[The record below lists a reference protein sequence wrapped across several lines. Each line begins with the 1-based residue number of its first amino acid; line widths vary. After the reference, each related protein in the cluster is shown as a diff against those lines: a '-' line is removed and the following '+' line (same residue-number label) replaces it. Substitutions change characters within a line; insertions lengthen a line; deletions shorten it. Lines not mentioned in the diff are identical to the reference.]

1 MFSSQAFATATRLN
15 PSINLLAESKNILV
29 LPTSLR
35 NEEYVPGLVFVGQ
48 RQEQLPVRLV
58 IFAGSE
64 EEDSVGS
71 LAFVGMFTGVS
82 LHCQANC
89 RHLMLMVSSRFEP
102 MIPSVA
108 FKLRPLIERSQTR

>member
-15 PSINLLAESKNILV
+15 PSINLLAESKNILA

-48 RQEQLPVRLV
+48 RQEQIPFRFV

-64 EEDSVGS
+64 EEEAVGRLALLTLVVGLS
-71 LAFVGMFTGVS
+71 LGAP
-82 LHCQANC
+82 LA
-89 RHLMLMVSSRFEP
+89 
-102 MIPSVA
+102 PSCA
-108 FKLRPLIERSQTR
+108 LFWCLCFSP